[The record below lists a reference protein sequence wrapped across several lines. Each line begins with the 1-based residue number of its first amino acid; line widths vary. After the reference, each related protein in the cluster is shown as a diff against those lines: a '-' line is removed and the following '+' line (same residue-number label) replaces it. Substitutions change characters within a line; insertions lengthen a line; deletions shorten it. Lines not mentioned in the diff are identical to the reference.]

1 MAITVDRDKCIGCE
15 ACVAVCPVGAIAMVE
30 GKAEINQDTCI
41 SCGAC
46 VSECPVEAISRGEV
60 TKVELKGAEDYKDIW
75 VYI

>member
-15 ACVAVCPVGAIAMVE
+15 ACVAAVGAIAMVE

-46 VSECPVEAISRGEV
+46 VSECPVEAISSEV
-60 TKVELKGAEDYKDIW
+60 TKVICSKVPKTIKISGFI
-75 VYI
+75 